1 MIDLGRLLERI
12 AFHLPY
18 SHDWLAERDGL
29 RNKNHQLQGDLAR
42 VEEEKSAV
50 QARLDQL
57 MSALW
62 HPPGH
67 FYSPIPDVE
76 DLRAN
81 FEKIFSPPYH
91 IPDVDFNTQHQL
103 ELLDQFLEWY
113 REQPFTP
120 DKTPDRR
127 FYQENPYFSY
137 TDALI
142 LYCMMRRLAPPKNHR
157 GWIRIFFIRN
167 AGR

>member
-1 MIDLGRLLERI
+1 M
-12 AFHLPY
+12 
-18 SHDWLAERDGL
+18 
-29 RNKNHQLQGDLAR
+29 RNKNHQLEGDLAR
-42 VEEEKSAV
+42 VEEEKSAF
-50 QARLDQL
+50 QARLDL
-57 MSALW
+57 NHVRTLAAAGTFLLTHSGCRGA
-62 HPPGH
+62 
-67 FYSPIPDVE
+67 SC
-76 DLRAN
+76 N

-142 LYCMMRRLAPPKNHR
+142 LDLHDASSSPPKNHR
-157 GWIRIFFIRN
+157 GWTRIFFIRN